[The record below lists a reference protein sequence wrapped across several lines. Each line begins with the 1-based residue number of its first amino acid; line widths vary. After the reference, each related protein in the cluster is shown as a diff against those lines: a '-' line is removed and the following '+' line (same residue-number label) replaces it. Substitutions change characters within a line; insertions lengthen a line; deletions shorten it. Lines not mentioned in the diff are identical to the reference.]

1 MTTFAG
7 KKAKLFFYTP
17 RELLLMKDGTFCY
30 KKKNRSNEIKLAMKP
45 DDIQKIQLQKRYLTV
60 TLKD

>member
-17 RELLLMKDGTFCY
+17 RELVLMKDGTFCY
-30 KKKNRSNEIKLAMKP
+30 KKKNRSEDIKLAMKP
-45 DDIQKIQLQKRYLTV
+45 KDI
-60 TLKD
+60 LKLNL